1 MTGRA
6 MDEGVPQ
13 YRRESDRRLDRIES
27 KLDKVADALETL
39 ARTEEKLLSM
49 NQRVVVIEKK
59 MEAGYAEH
67 IKLIEAA
74 KDSHMTSMMLD
85 RAMLRI
91 DALEELTA
99 KMNSAFLENNY
110 KTNDLV
116 SNKKTL
122 LAWISGLV
130 SSVLVWY
137 FTSRGGL

>member
-1 MTGRA
+1 
-6 MDEGVPQ
+6 MDDQQVQ

-27 KLDKVADALETL
+27 KLDKMADALETL
-39 ARTEEKLLSM
+39 ARTEEKLYSM
-49 NQRVVVIEKK
+49 NQRVVVMEKK

-74 KDSHMTSMMLD
+74 KDAHMTSMMLD
-85 RAMLRI
+85 RALLRI
-91 DALEELTA
+91 DALEDLTA
-99 KMNSAFLENNY
+99 RMNSAFLENNY

-122 LAWISGLV
+122 VAWISGLV

>member
-1 MTGRA
+1 
-6 MDEGVPQ
+6 MDDQ
-13 YRRESDRRLDRIES
+13 DTTHYRRESDRRLDRIEQ
-27 KLDKVADALETL
+27 KLDKMADALETL
-39 ARTEEKLLSM
+39 ARTEEKILSM

-59 MEAGYAEH
+59 METGYAEH

-85 RAMLRI
+85 RALLRI

-99 KMNSAFLENNY
+99 KMNSAFLETNY

>member
-1 MTGRA
+1 MATRDYTGP
-6 MDEGVPQ
+6 E
-13 YRRESDRRLDRIES
+13 RRIIEETRLDRIES
-27 KLDKVADALETL
+27 KLDKLADALQTL

-59 MEAGYAEH
+59 MEAGYSEH
-67 IKLIEAA
+67 IKLLEAA
-74 KDSHMTSMMLD
+74 KDAHMTSMMLD

-91 DALEELTA
+91 DALEDLTA
-99 KMNSAFLENNY
+99 RMNSAFLENNY

-116 SNKKTL
+116 SNKKTIV
-122 LAWISGLV
+122 AWISGLV

>member
-99 KMNSAFLENNY
+99 KMNTAFLETNY

-116 SNKKTL
+116 GDKKTL
-122 LAWISGLV
+122 LAWISGIIG
-130 SSVLVWY
+130 SVLVWY
-137 FTSRGGL
+137 FTSRDDL

>member
-1 MTGRA
+1 ME
-6 MDEGVPQ
+6 EGVTQ
-13 YRRESDRRLDRIES
+13 YRRESDRRLDRIEQ
-27 KLDKVADALETL
+27 KLDKMAEALETL
-39 ARTEEKLLSM
+39 ARTEEKILSM

-67 IKLIEAA
+67 IKLLEAA
-74 KDSHMTSMMLD
+74 KDAHVTSMMLD

-99 KMNSAFLENNY
+99 KMNTAFLETNY

-116 SNKKTL
+116 GNKKTIV
-122 LAWISGLV
+122 AWISGIV

-137 FTSRGGL
+137 FTSRGDL

>member
-1 MTGRA
+1 
-6 MDEGVPQ
+6 MDQDMPQ
-13 YRRESDRRLDRIES
+13 YRRESDRRLDRIEA

-85 RAMLRI
+85 RALLRI

-99 KMNSAFLENNY
+99 KMNSSFIENNY

-116 SNKKTL
+116 GNKKTL

-137 FTSRGGL
+137 FTSRDGL

>member
-1 MTGRA
+1 VSGE
-6 MDEGVPQ
+6 DEFR
-13 YRRESDRRLDRIES
+13 RRESDKRLDRIEE
-27 KLDKVADALETL
+27 KLDKVASALETL

-67 IKLIEAA
+67 IRLIESA
-74 KDSHMTSMMLD
+74 KDAHMTSMMLD
-85 RAMLRI
+85 RALLRI
-91 DALEELTA
+91 DALEDLTA
-99 KMNSAFLENNY
+99 RMNSAFLENNY

-122 LAWISGLV
+122 VAWISGLV

-137 FTSRGGL
+137 FTSRGGF

>member
-1 MTGRA
+1 MTDRA
-6 MDEGVPQ
+6 MDQDMPQ

-39 ARTEEKLLSM
+39 ARTEEKILSM

-99 KMNSAFLENNY
+99 KMNTAFLETNY

-116 SNKKTL
+116 GDKKTL
-122 LAWISGLV
+122 LAW
-130 SSVLVWY
+130 
-137 FTSRGGL
+137 

>member
-1 MTGRA
+1 
-6 MDEGVPQ
+6 MDDQQVQ

-27 KLDKVADALETL
+27 KLDKMADALETL
-39 ARTEEKLLSM
+39 ARTEEKLYSM
-49 NQRVVVIEKK
+49 NQRVVVMEKK

-74 KDSHMTSMMLD
+74 KDAHMTSMMLD
-85 RAMLRI
+85 RALLRI
-91 DALEELTA
+91 DALEDLTA
-99 KMNSAFLENNY
+99 RMNSAFLENNY

-122 LAWISGLV
+122 VAWISGLV

-137 FTSRGGL
+137 FTSRGGF

>member
-1 MTGRA
+1 MEKA
-6 MDEGVPQ
+6 MDQDTPQ
-13 YRRESDRRLDRIES
+13 YRRESDRRLDRIEQ
-27 KLDKVADALETL
+27 KLDKMAEALETL
-39 ARTEEKLLSM
+39 ARTEEKILSM

-99 KMNSAFLENNY
+99 KMNTAFLETNY

-116 SNKKTL
+116 GNKKTIV
-122 LAWISGLV
+122 AWISGIV

-137 FTSRGGL
+137 FTSRGDL

>member
-1 MTGRA
+1 
-6 MDEGVPQ
+6 MDQDMPQ
-13 YRRESDRRLDRIES
+13 YRRESDRRLDRIEA

-85 RAMLRI
+85 RALLRI

-99 KMNSAFLENNY
+99 KMNSSFIENNY

-116 SNKKTL
+116 GNKKTL

>member
-13 YRRESDRRLDRIES
+13 YRRESDRRLDRIEQ
-27 KLDKVADALETL
+27 KLDKMADALETL

-99 KMNSAFLENNY
+99 KMNTAFLETNY

-116 SNKKTL
+116 GDKKTL
-122 LAWISGLV
+122 LAWISGIIG
-130 SSVLVWY
+130 SVLVWY
-137 FTSRGGL
+137 FTSRGDL

>member
-1 MTGRA
+1 
-6 MDEGVPQ
+6 MDQDTPQ
-13 YRRESDRRLDRIES
+13 YRRESDRRLDRIEQ
-27 KLDKVADALETL
+27 KLDKMADALETL

>member
-1 MTGRA
+1 
-6 MDEGVPQ
+6 MDDQ
-13 YRRESDRRLDRIES
+13 DTTHYRRESDRRLDRIEQ
-27 KLDKVADALETL
+27 KLDKMADALETL
-39 ARTEEKLLSM
+39 ARTEEKILSM

-99 KMNSAFLENNY
+99 KMNSAFLETNY

-122 LAWISGLV
+122 IAWISGII
-130 SSVLVWY
+130 SSVMVWY
-137 FTSRGGL
+137 FTSRGDL

>member
-1 MTGRA
+1 
-6 MDEGVPQ
+6 MDDQ
-13 YRRESDRRLDRIES
+13 DTTHYRRESDRRLDRIEQ
-27 KLDKVADALETL
+27 KLDKMADALETL
-39 ARTEEKLLSM
+39 ARTEEKILSM

-99 KMNSAFLENNY
+99 RMNTAFLETNY

>member
-1 MTGRA
+1 METV
-6 MDEGVPQ
+6 MDQ
-13 YRRESDRRLDRIES
+13 DTTHYRRESDRRLDRIEQ
-27 KLDKVADALETL
+27 KLDKMADALETL
-39 ARTEEKLLSM
+39 ARTEEKILSM

-110 KTNDLV
+110 KTNGLV
-116 SNKKTL
+116 GDKKTL
-122 LAWISGLV
+122 VAWISGIV
-130 SSVLVWY
+130 SSFLVWY

>member
-1 MTGRA
+1 
-6 MDEGVPQ
+6 MDQDAPQ
-13 YRRESDRRLDRIES
+13 YRRESDRRLDRIEQ
-27 KLDKVADALETL
+27 KLDKMADALETL
-39 ARTEEKLLSM
+39 ARTEEKILSM

-67 IKLIEAA
+67 IKLIESA
-74 KDSHMTSMMLD
+74 KDAHMTSMMLD
-85 RAMLRI
+85 RALLRI
-91 DALEELTA
+91 DALEELTS
-99 KMNSAFLENNY
+99 KMNSAFLETNY

-116 SNKKTL
+116 GNKKTL

>member
-1 MTGRA
+1 
-6 MDEGVPQ
+6 MDQDMPQ
-13 YRRESDRRLDRIES
+13 YRRESDRRLDRIEQ
-27 KLDKVADALETL
+27 KLDKMADALETL

-85 RAMLRI
+85 RALLRI
-91 DALEELTA
+91 DALEDLTA
-99 KMNSAFLENNY
+99 KINSAFLENNL

-116 SNKKTL
+116 SNKKTIV
-122 LAWISGLV
+122 AWVSGIIG
-130 SSVLVWY
+130 SVMVWY
-137 FTSRGGL
+137 FTSRGEL

>member
-110 KTNDLV
+110 KTNDLIGD
-116 SNKKTL
+116 KKTL
-122 LAWISGLV
+122 VAWISGII
-130 SSVLVWY
+130 SSVMVWY
-137 FTSRGGL
+137 FTSRGDI

>member
-1 MTGRA
+1 
-6 MDEGVPQ
+6 MDQDAPQ
-13 YRRESDRRLDRIES
+13 YRRESDRRLDRIEQ
-27 KLDKVADALETL
+27 KLDKMADALETL
-39 ARTEEKLLSM
+39 ARTEEKILSM

-110 KTNDLV
+110 KTNDLIGD
-116 SNKKTL
+116 KKTL

-137 FTSRGGL
+137 FTSRDGL